1 MDKLIVKDYTDVK
14 SEDWNDY
21 VSRHP
26 YGNIFQ
32 TLTYLQLHKKSFNSV
47 PFGFAMYDDNKIA
60 GMICGVIYQ
69 NYFFPVN
76 IFTKRAV
83 IIGGPLVD
91 DDNEEIIEKLLKK
104 TDKYL
109 SNKAVYIQF
118 RNIRDL
124 SFYNEIFKK
133 SGFIYEDHLDIIHHL
148 GSDTET
154 IKKGISKNKR
164 NNVVKAQNRGAEF
177 YEVKDLEE
185 YEKGL
190 HLIFETYKRV
200 GLPCPS
206 KDYFINA
213 YKIMSD
219 TLKVFAVKYE
229 SKIIG
234 IRLELCYKDM
244 VYDWF
249 AGSDENYKNC
259 YPNDVLPYNILFWS
273 KENNYKIFDFGGAG
287 KPDIPY
293 GVREHKLKFGGEL
306 VSYGRFEKV
315 LNPLVYNTLKGLLNL
330 SKRLRKN

>member
-1 MDKLIVKDYTDVK
+1 MDEFIIKDYTEVK

-21 VSRHP
+21 VYNHKD
-26 YGNIFQ
+26 GNIFQ
-32 TLTYLQLHKKSFNSV
+32 TLMYLQLHNQSRKSI
-47 PFGFAMYDDNKIA
+47 PFGFALLQDDKIA
-60 GMICGVIYQ
+60 GVICGVIYQ
-69 NYFFPVN
+69 NFFFPVN

-91 DDNEEIIEKLLKK
+91 DDNEEIIEKLLEK
-104 TDKYL
+104 TDKHL
-109 SNKAVYIQF
+109 SKKAIYIQF

-124 SFYNEIFKK
+124 SLHNGVFKK

-148 GSDTET
+148 ENDTET

-177 YEVKDLEE
+177 YEVKDIEE
-185 YEKGL
+185 YENGL

-206 KDYFINA
+206 KYYFINA
-213 YKIMSD
+213 YKIMLD
-219 TLKVFAVKYE
+219 ILKVFAIKYE

-249 AGSDENYKNC
+249 AGSDGNYKNC

-273 KENNYKIFDFGGAG
+273 KENNYKKFDFGGAG
-287 KPDIPY
+287 KSDIPY

-315 LNPLVYNTLKGLLNL
+315 LNPLYYNILKVLLNL
-330 SKRLRKN
+330 SKRLRKK